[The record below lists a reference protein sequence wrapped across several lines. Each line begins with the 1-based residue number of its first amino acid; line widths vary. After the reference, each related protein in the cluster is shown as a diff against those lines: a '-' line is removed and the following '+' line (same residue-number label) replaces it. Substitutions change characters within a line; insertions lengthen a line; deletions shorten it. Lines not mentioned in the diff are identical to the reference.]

1 MKRVARKIPDL
12 AVRCTAS
19 GSMKHVA
26 HQNLNLGAHSI
37 ASATRNPVKTL
48 LPIFA
53 LLLIALLG
61 CGYHTAGHAVRLPA
75 TIHTIAVPIFIN
87 QTQTYRIEQL
97 LTRDVVREF
106 VERTHYHVVNDSGR
120 TADAV
125 LKGWVVSASA
135 APLTY
140 DAQTGRISTAT
151 VTVSMKI
158 SLSDH
163 QGRVFFENQN
173 YTFRQQY
180 QVSRE
185 VTSFFEEETPAL
197 QRMSQDFAR
206 TLVSDI
212 LEAF

>member
-1 MKRVARKIPDL
+1 MKPA
-12 AVRCTAS
+12 A
-19 GSMKHVA
+19 
-26 HQNLNLGAHSI
+26 
-37 ASATRNPVKTL
+37 TL
-48 LPIFA
+48 LITLVLA
-53 LLLIALLG
+53 G
-61 CGYHTAGHAVRLPA
+61 CGYHTAGNASRLPKSVR
-75 TIHTIAVPIFIN
+75 TMAVPMFIN

-97 LTRDVVREF
+97 LTRDVVREM
-106 VERTHYHVVNDSGR
+106 VGRTHYHVTNDSGQ
-120 TADAV
+120 TADVV
-125 LKGWVVSASA
+125 LKGIVVSALA
-135 APLTY
+135 QPLTY
-140 DAQTGRISTAT
+140 DAQTGRISSAV
-151 VTVSMKI
+151 VTVSMKV

-212 LEAF
+212 LEAY

>member
-1 MKRVARKIPDL
+1 MMKLAAGGNFVLRVDSA
-12 AVRCTAS
+12 AS
-19 GSMKHVA
+19 VIG
-26 HQNLNLGAHSI
+26 G
-37 ASATRNPVKTL
+37 RVKKL

-53 LLLIALLG
+53 LLIVALPG

-106 VERTHYHVVNDSGR
+106 VERTHYQVVNDSGR
-120 TADAV
+120 AADAV